1 MKLFFKNALIGM
13 QYSQRASAQIKA
25 FALLLMI
32 SVPWHAAQAA
42 PFPDGV
48 VRIVV
53 PTTAGGPAD
62 LAARLLSGKLAESL
76 GTQVIVENKVGANGT
91 IATDFVAKA
100 AAGGQTLLIGTGA
113 FTINSAIYRK
123 LPFSAAQDFVP
134 VAMLVSPG
142 PLVLVSHPSLPVKTV
157 AELVARAKAQSK
169 PIAYGSA
176 GIGNTTHLGGEM
188 FGQLAGVKFDHI
200 PYKGMSAGLND
211 LLSGQVSFM
220 ILPWSSV
227 ERFVKDGKLNALAQ
241 TGVKRMASLPDL
253 PTMAEAGIKGYELT
267 GWIGVFART
276 GTPPE
281 VIKTLNAA
289 VVKAMAEPEVYA
301 KLSALGSGEPPRMT
315 PEQMAVFV
323 RNDFKIMDL
332 IAKAANLS
340 LEVD

>member
-1 MKLFFKNALIGM
+1 MNSFWRERRHCTAVGLFLLP
-13 QYSQRASAQIKA
+13 S
-25 FALLLMI
+25 LLLLGCG
-32 SVPWHAAQAA
+32 AQAA
-42 PFPDGV
+42 TFPDGV
-48 VRIVV
+48 IRIVV

-76 GTQVIVENKVGANGT
+76 STQVIVENKAGANGT

-100 AAGGQTLLIGTGA
+100 PAGGQTLLVGTGA
-113 FTINSAIYRK
+113 FTINPAIYRK
-123 LPFSAAQDFVP
+123 LPFNAAQDFVP
-134 VAMLVSPG
+134 LAMLVSPA
-142 PLVLVSHPSLPVKTV
+142 PLVLVTHPSLPVKTV
-157 AELVARAKAQSK
+157 ADLVLRAKAQSK

-188 FGQLAGVKFDHI
+188 LGQLAGAKFDHI

-241 TGVKRMASLPDL
+241 TGVKRMAALPEL
-253 PTMAEAGIKGYELT
+253 PTMAEAGVKGYELT
-267 GWIGVFART
+267 GWVGVFVRA
-276 GTPPE
+276 GTAAD

-289 VVKAMAEPEVYA
+289 VVKAMAQPDVYA
-301 KLSALGSGEPPRMT
+301 KLSAMGSGEVPRMT
-315 PEQMAVFV
+315 LEQMDVFV
-323 RNDFKIMDL
+323 KNEFKLMEQV
-332 IAKAANLS
+332 AKAASLS

>member
-1 MKLFFKNALIGM
+1 MNLFVKSALAGFRNF
-13 QYSQRASAQIKA
+13 QQAHTYLKVLG
-25 FALLLMI
+25 LLLSLAI
-32 SVPWHAAQAA
+32 PWCAAQAA

-62 LAARLLSGKLAESL
+62 LAARLLAGKLAESL
-76 GTQVIVENKVGANGT
+76 GTQVIVENKAGANGT

-100 AAGGQTLLIGTGA
+100 PAGGQTLLIGTGA

-123 LPFSAAQDFVP
+123 LPYSAAQDFVP
-134 VAMLVSPG
+134 LAMLVSPG
-142 PLVLVSHPSLPVKTV
+142 PLVLVAHPSLTVKTV
-157 AELVARAKAQSK
+157 AELVARAKTQSK
-169 PIAYGSA
+169 PFAYGSA

-220 ILPWSSV
+220 FLPWSSV
-227 ERFVKDGKLNALAQ
+227 ERFVKDAKLNALAQ

-289 VVKAMAEPEVYA
+289 VVKAMVEPDVYA
-301 KLSALGSGEPPRMT
+301 KLAALGSGEPPRMT
-315 PEQMAVFV
+315 PEQMAAFV
-323 RNDFKIMDL
+323 RNDFKLMEQV
-332 IAKAANLS
+332 AKAANLS